1 MNQIELAILDKA
13 AHILAREANT
23 GRYWLA
29 TSDFSRVSD
38 EIDRLMEHARP
49 HANSNQSTPYPT
61 PEELLYTLR
70 QISHYWSGRSD
81 QSVQER
87 CDGLVH
93 SILCIF
99 DGVAAGLPALD
110 IFVDGVVINENV
122 MLHELWA
129 KINT

>member
-1 MNQIELAILDKA
+1 MNQIDLAILDKA
-13 AHILAREANT
+13 ASILAREANT

-49 HANSNQSTPYPT
+49 YVDSSQSAPYPT
-61 PEELLYTLR
+61 PEELLRTLR
-70 QISHYWSGRSD
+70 QISRYWSGRAD

-99 DGVAAGLPALD
+99 DGVAAGLPSLD
-110 IFVDGVVINENV
+110 IFADGVVINENIV
-122 MLHELWA
+122 LHELWA